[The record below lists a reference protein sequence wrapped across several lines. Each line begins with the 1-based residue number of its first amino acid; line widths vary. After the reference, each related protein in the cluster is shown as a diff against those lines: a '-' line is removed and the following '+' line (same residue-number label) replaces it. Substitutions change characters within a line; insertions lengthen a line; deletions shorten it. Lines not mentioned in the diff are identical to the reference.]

1 MGDDPQVQDAREAPV
16 DRDRCVLCKNLSDE
30 WADDVDGFP
39 VGDDEQICENC
50 LGDLRM
56 YKRTSN
62 ALLFVNDAF
71 GEDVARVFFKHHKRA
86 MAEADEMVERDTP
99 PNVWLSWS
107 NARSRRR
114 LDLDEDTATIEAG
127 TIEATD
133 DLTEEEL
140 ERIRDEF
147 DK

>member
-1 MGDDPQVQDAREAPV
+1 MGSDPQVQDARESPV
-16 DRDRCVLCKNLSDE
+16 DRDRCVLCKNLTDD
-30 WADDVDGFP
+30 WQADVTGHD
-39 VGDDEQICENC
+39 VGDDETICDNC
-50 LGDLRM
+50 IGDLRM

-86 MAEADEMVERDTP
+86 MAEAAEMVDRDTP

-114 LDLDEDTATIEAG
+114 LDLDDARADF
-127 TIEATD
+127 D
-133 DLTEEEL
+133 DEEL
-140 ERIRDEF
+140 ADFRSDFDTDE
-147 DK
+147 

>member
-1 MGDDPQVQDAREAPV
+1 MQDARQSPV
-16 DRDRCVLCKNLSDE
+16 DPDRCVLCKKLEDE
-30 WADDVDGFP
+30 WSPDVCGHD

-71 GEDVARVFFKHHKRA
+71 GEDVARVFFKHHKAA
-86 MAEADEMVERDTP
+86 MAEAAEMVDDHAP

-114 LDLDEDTATIEAG
+114 LDLEGDVAEVDEEAL
-127 TIEATD
+127 EEFRESFETD
-133 DLTEEEL
+133 E
-140 ERIRDEF
+140 
-147 DK
+147 